1 MYPFMQWHEVIL
13 VLVDN
18 LIKIE
23 EQVKILD
30 HFWIIIASYNN
41 IFSRGVGNILICDI
55 DTDVLIEYINDC
67 LKEYIILDYENAK
80 NLYKLLIANPIT
92 VYIIIRY
99 LQMKL

>member
-30 HFWIIIASYNN
+30 HFWIIFASYNN
-41 IFSRGVGNILICDI
+41 ISSRGVGNILICDT
-55 DTDVLIEYINDC
+55 DTDVLIEHINNC
-67 LKEYIILDYENAK
+67 LKEYI
-80 NLYKLLIANPIT
+80 
-92 VYIIIRY
+92 
-99 LQMKL
+99 Q